1 MGSELAAELSLCFA
15 RLSTTITEDVPMSW
29 NEPGGGNR
37 GRDPWGGKDQGP
49 PDLDEALKKLQE
61 QLNGLF
67 GGGKGG
73 SGGGVSGAMLASA
86 LVVLTAIW
94 GLYGFS
100 QIDEQERAVVLRL
113 GEFHDI
119 AQPGLVWYPPLV
131 DQLTK
136 VNISRVRSESFRET
150 MLTQDENIVDVSMS
164 VQYVIDDPKSFVL
177 EVRDPERSLQHAAQS
192 ALRHVVGE
200 STMDLVLTEGRAEI
214 ALNVRDR
221 LQQYLLAYTTGIN
234 VQKVNIDDA
243 RPPSQVQEAFD
254 DVIKAREDEERV
266 KNEAESYANGIVP
279 EARGRAQRIK
289 EEAEAYRQQ
298 VIAKATG
305 EAQRF
310 DQLLTEYAKAPEV
323 TRERLYIDAL
333 QSVLANTNKVMVDVE
348 GGNNVMYLPL
358 DKLAPSGG
366 VSNPGSAVMRGLSPQ
381 QLREVTDAVT
391 EQLRRDLSTSSR
403 RGGR

>member
-1 MGSELAAELSLCFA
+1 
-15 RLSTTITEDVPMSW
+15 MSW

-49 PDLDEALKKLQE
+49 PDLDEALKKLQG

-73 SGGGVSGAMLASA
+73 SGGGGFSGAMLGSA
-86 LVVLTAIW
+86 LVVIAAIW

-113 GEFHDI
+113 GVYHDI
-119 AQPGLVWYPPLV
+119 AQPGLVWYPPLI

-164 VQYVIDDPKSFVL
+164 VQYIIDDPKSFVL

-214 ALNVRDR
+214 ALKVRDR
-221 LQQYLLAYTTGIN
+221 LQQYLLSYTTGIS

-243 RPPSQVQEAFD
+243 KPPSQVQEAFD

-358 DKLAPSGG
+358 DKLAPRDGMT
-366 VSNPGSAVMRGLSPQ
+366 NQGSAAIRGLSPQ

-391 EQLRRDLSTSSR
+391 DQLRRDLSTTNR

>member
-1 MGSELAAELSLCFA
+1 
-15 RLSTTITEDVPMSW
+15 MSW

-37 GRDPWGGKDQGP
+37 QRDPWGGKDQGP
-49 PDLDEALKKLQE
+49 PDLDEALKKLQD

-67 GGGKGG
+67 GGR
-73 SGGGVSGAMLASA
+73 SGGGSSKGAGSLIGIVAVIA
-86 LVVLTAIW
+86 VTVW
-94 GLYGFS
+94 GLMGLT
-100 QIDEQERAVVLRL
+100 QIGEQERAVVLRL
-113 GEFHDI
+113 GEYNRT
-119 AQPGLVWYPPLV
+119 AQPGLFWYPRGI
-131 DQLTK
+131 DT
-136 VNISRVRSESFRET
+136 ISRVNITQVRSAQFRET
-150 MLTQDENIVDVSMS
+150 MLTQDENIVDISMS
-164 VQYVIDDPKSFVL
+164 VQYVIDDPKNFVL

-192 ALRHVVGE
+192 ALRHVVGD
-200 STMDLVLTEGRAEI
+200 STMGLVLTEGRAAI
-214 ALNVRDR
+214 AVQVRER
-221 LQQYLLAYTTGIN
+221 LQQYLVNYTTGIN

-243 RPPSQVQEAFD
+243 SPPSQVQEAFD

-310 DQLLTEYAKAPEV
+310 DQLLSEYAKAPAV

-333 QSVLANTNKVMVDVE
+333 ESVLSNTNKVMVDVE

-358 DKLAPSGG
+358 DKLAPAAASGAMG
-366 VSNPGSAVMRGLSPQ
+366 GGATNRGLTSQ

-391 EQLRRDLSTSSR
+391 EQLRRDLGSR
-403 RGGR
+403 TTRGGR

>member
-1 MGSELAAELSLCFA
+1 
-15 RLSTTITEDVPMSW
+15 MSW

-37 GRDPWGGKDQGP
+37 QRDPWGGKDQGP
-49 PDLDEALKKLQE
+49 PDLDEALRKLQN

-67 GGGKGG
+67 GGR
-73 SGGGVSGAMLASA
+73 SGGGSSKGAGGLIGIL
-86 LVVLTAIW
+86 LVIAATVW
-94 GLYGFS
+94 GLMGLT
-100 QIDEQERAVVLRL
+100 QIGEQERAVVLRL
-113 GEFHDI
+113 GEYNRL
-119 AQPGLVWYPPLV
+119 AQPGLFWYPRGV
-131 DQLTK
+131 DT
-136 VNISRVRSESFRET
+136 ISRVNITQVRSAQFGET

-164 VQYVIDDPKSFVL
+164 VQYVIDDPKNFVL

-192 ALRHVVGE
+192 ALRHVVGD
-200 STMDLVLTEGRAEI
+200 STMGLVLTEGRAAI
-214 ALNVRDR
+214 AVQVQER
-221 LQQYLLAYTTGIN
+221 LQQYLVNYTTGIT

-243 RPPSQVQEAFD
+243 SPPSQVQEAFD

-279 EARGRAQRIK
+279 EARGRAQRMK
-289 EEAEAYRQQ
+289 EAAEGYRQQ

-310 DQLLTEYAKAPEV
+310 DQLLIEYQKAPGV

-333 QSVLANTNKVMVDVE
+333 ESVLSNTNKVMVDVE

-358 DKLAPSGG
+358 DKLAPAAASGAMG
-366 VSNPGSAVMRGLSPQ
+366 NGAMNRGLNAQ

-391 EQLRRDLSTSSR
+391 EQLRRDLGSR
-403 RGGR
+403 TTRGGR